1 MDDQEPHDRNQQ
13 VVAEFRSRG
22 GRVGG
27 YFDDIPLLLLTTTGA
42 RSGQPRTSPL
52 SYLADGGRYV
62 VFAANAGA
70 PTHPD
75 WYHNLIANPAVTV
88 EIGTTVFDATAI
100 VTTGH
105 ERDALFD
112 RFAASQP
119 QLVGYQ
125 TRTTRPIPVIVLA
138 PR

>member
-1 MDDQEPHDRNQQ
+1 MDDPHDRHQQ
-13 VVAEFRSRG
+13 VIAEFRSRG

-42 RSGQPRTSPL
+42 RSGQPRTRPL
-52 SYLADGGRYV
+52 SYLADGERYV

-70 PTHPD
+70 PAHPD
-75 WYHNLIANPAVTV
+75 WYHNLIADPAVTV

-100 VTTGH
+100 VTTGR

-119 QLVGYQ
+119 QLANYQ
-125 TRTTRPIPVIVLA
+125 AATTRPIPVIVLE